1 MDAPVRSREG
11 SYSHILPAAGIV
23 PVGLPA
29 QEAVVA
35 GSKVLKLLGACALCL
50 ALVAGV
56 VLLIKRLL

>member
-1 MDAPVRSREG
+1 M
-11 SYSHILPAAGIV
+11 
-23 PVGLPA
+23 
-29 QEAVVA
+29 A